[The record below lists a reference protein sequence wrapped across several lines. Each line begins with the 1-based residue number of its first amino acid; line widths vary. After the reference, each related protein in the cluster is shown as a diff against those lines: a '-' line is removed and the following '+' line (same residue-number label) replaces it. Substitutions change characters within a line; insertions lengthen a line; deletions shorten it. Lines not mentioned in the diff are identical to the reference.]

1 MKTLLELSRELA
13 SIAQAGLT
21 YTKDPFDK
29 ERFIRLREM
38 AGELLQNPEH
48 SSPFVWPDEIGYTT
62 PKIDVRGAIFQ
73 GGQVLLIKENASNLW
88 TLPGGWADVN
98 HSPKENVER
107 ECREETGYEVTATAV
122 TSIID
127 RERAGYPRHANTI
140 YKIFFL
146 CEIVGGRPTPNLES
160 SQIEF
165 FSLSKLPDLD
175 PHRATREDIERAY
188 AFYQHGGGA
197 AHFN

>member
-21 YTKDPFDK
+21 YTTDPFDK
-29 ERFIRLREM
+29 DRFLRLRQLANEI
-38 AGELLQNPEH
+38 LQAPGRV
-48 SSPFVWPDEIGYTT
+48 PDFLWPDEIGYPT
-62 PKIDVRGAIFQ
+62 PKVDVRGAIFQ
-73 GGQVLLIKENASNLW
+73 GRHVLLIKETSSKLW

-98 HSPKENVER
+98 YSPKENVER

-127 RERAGYPRHANTI
+127 RDRAGYPRNANTI

-146 CEIVGGRPTPNLES
+146 CEITGGAPTPSIES
-160 SQIEF
+160 SHIEF
-165 FSLSKLPDLD
+165 FALESLPELD
-175 PHRATREDIERAY
+175 PNRARREDIEHAY
-188 AFYQHGGGA
+188 AFYQKGGA
-197 AHFN
+197 PARFN